1 MAIEVIQLA
10 VGALDEA
17 KMKRHPDKP
26 VIPSNPNDFY
36 LLCILNDEYDERKL
50 DDNYAMLELYRETTK
65 FKLFLKKK
73 SDLDSS
79 DCYTTS
85 V

>member
-1 MAIEVIQLA
+1 MAKEVIQLA

-17 KMKRHPDKP
+17 KMKRYPDRS
-26 VIPSNPNDFY
+26 VIHSDPNDY
-36 LLCILNDEYDERKL
+36 CLLCTLNDRYDERVL
-50 DDNYAMLELYRETTK
+50 HDDYPMLELYREATK
-65 FKLFLKKK
+65 FKLFLKKN
-73 SDLDSS
+73 SDMDS